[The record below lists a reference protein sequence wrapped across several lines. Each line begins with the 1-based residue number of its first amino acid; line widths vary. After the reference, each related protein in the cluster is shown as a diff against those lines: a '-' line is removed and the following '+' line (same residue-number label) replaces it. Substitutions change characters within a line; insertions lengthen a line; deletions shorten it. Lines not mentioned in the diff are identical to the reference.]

1 MSMSLC
7 FADDYQLDGIITGFE
22 NYMFAT
28 TEKFIGE
35 HTSFDEEIV
44 IVDNSN
50 AVHTI
55 PMADL
60 KDRKMALAHFNGFAK
75 HRIPSMPKPD
85 GLSCCM
91 VDILDDTNKY
101 AEEDIKE
108 SYGILKDMFIKWM
121 TENNRVAVM
130 VQHFYQGER
139 VPHVHILYQR
149 ENGRHSEFQKYCL
162 DNS

>member
-1 MSMSLC
+1 MAMSLC
-7 FADDYQLDGIITGFE
+7 FADDYQLNGVVTGFE

-28 TEKFIGE
+28 TEKFIDQ

-50 AVHTI
+50 AVHI
-55 PMADL
+55 ISMADL
-60 KDRKMALAHFNGFAK
+60 KDRKMALAHFNDFAK

-101 AEEDIKE
+101 AKEDVQE
-108 SYGILKDMFIKWM
+108 SYEALKDMFTKWM

-149 ENGRHSEFQKYCL
+149 ENGRHSEFQKHCL
-162 DNS
+162 DNA